1 MFGDHEPFLSSFD
14 KVHPDDI
21 MLSRL
26 FSRSCMEVRPFVFF
40 IPFICISQLPI
51 THVMPLGVPQVPC
64 AKLFSK
70 ISAGSSWFLHAATW
84 VDQFSFLIFQF
95 VLRKLQRPY
104 HVGGMSCNS
113 AGYHFPLN
121 LQKLNQWH
129 LIPQATDRVNS
140 VQYGQTQI
148 MRVWADGTYSGRIEL
163 WNDTSICQ
171 LWPILSELYAKTHW
185 LKKMTENLGTKS
197 TANFAHHLLFFPKN
211 IFPYPRRLAS
221 HNSMV
226 KKDDKMGNKSRYR
239 KGKERKDRDQERRIE
254 IDSQKSPNFALC
266 TSAKNKSEA

>member
-14 KVHPDDI
+14 KVHPDGI

-51 THVMPLGVPQVPC
+51 TYVMPHGVPQVPS

-70 ISAGSSWFLHAATW
+70 ISAGRSWFLHAATW

-104 HVGGMSCNS
+104 HVGEMSCNS
-113 AGYHFPLN
+113 AGYHFRLN
-121 LQKLNQWH
+121 LQELKQYY
-129 LIPQATDRVNS
+129 LIPLATDRVNCG
-140 VQYGQTQI
+140 QYGQTQI

-163 WNDTSICQ
+163 WKDTSICQ
-171 LWPILSELYAKTHW
+171 LWLILSELYKKT
-185 LKKMTENLGTKS
+185 
-197 TANFAHHLLFFPKN
+197 P
-211 IFPYPRRLAS
+211 
-221 HNSMV
+221 
-226 KKDDKMGNKSRYR
+226 
-239 KGKERKDRDQERRIE
+239 
-254 IDSQKSPNFALC
+254 
-266 TSAKNKSEA
+266 

>member
-14 KVHPDDI
+14 KVHPDGI

-51 THVMPLGVPQVPC
+51 TYVMPHGVPQVSS

-70 ISAGSSWFLHAATW
+70 ISAGRSWFLHAATW

-113 AGYHFPLN
+113 AGYHFRLN

-129 LIPQATDRVNS
+129 LIPLATDRVNS

-148 MRVWADGTYSGRIEL
+148 MRVWANGTYSGRIEL
-163 WNDTSICQ
+163 WKDTSICQ

-185 LKKMTENLGTKS
+185 LKKNDWKFRDKIHCQFRSSPSILSKKY
-197 TANFAHHLLFFPKN
+197 FP
-211 IFPYPRRLAS
+211 LS
-221 HNSMV
+221 
-226 KKDDKMGNKSRYR
+226 
-239 KGKERKDRDQERRIE
+239 
-254 IDSQKSPNFALC
+254 
-266 TSAKNKSEA
+266 